1 MSPEQPSK
9 MLETVK
15 PGPPSAPLSTGAV
28 AAVPAC
34 LVVMYGPDLGRRV
47 ALEGTTFTI
56 GRSSQNDLCIDHES
70 VSRDHARI
78 LYRDG
83 AHCIEDLGATN
94 GTYVNDVAVTA
105 PVTLTHGMQIR
116 VGSSILKFIS
126 GDRLETSYH
135 EEIYRLMTTDA
146 LTQTWNRRYL
156 AEAFDRELNRS
167 ARYDRP
173 LSLLAFDIDHF
184 KKINDAYGH
193 VAGDAV
199 LRQLAGAVSAKL
211 RKQDVFARTGGE
223 EFCVL
228 LPEVPLES
236 ARAIAEKIR
245 AIAER
250 TQIRYD
256 DQEIRCTISVGI
268 SSFDAANNTVD
279 LLYRA
284 ADARLYEAKNGGRN
298 RCVG

>member
-1 MSPEQPSK
+1 
-9 MLETVK
+9 MLETAK
-15 PGPPSAPLSTGAV
+15 PGPLPAPLSTEAS

-34 LVVMYGPDLGRRV
+34 LVVMYGPDLGRRT
-47 ALEGTTFTI
+47 ALHRTTFTI
-56 GRSSQNDLCIDHES
+56 GRSSQNDMCIDHES
-70 VSRDHARI
+70 VSRTHARI
-78 LYRDG
+78 VYRDG
-83 AHCIEDLGATN
+83 AHCIEDLGSTN
-94 GTYVNDVAVTA
+94 GTHVNDAAVTT
-105 PVTLTHGMQIR
+105 PVTLAHGMQIK

-126 GDRLETSYH
+126 GDHLETSYH

-156 AEAFDRELNRS
+156 TEALDRELNRS
-167 ARYDRP
+167 VRYDRP
-173 LSLLAFDIDHF
+173 LSLITFDIDHF

-199 LRQLAGAVSAKL
+199 LRQLASAIQSKL
-211 RKQDVFARTGGE
+211 RQQDIFARTGGE

-236 ARAIAEKIR
+236 ARVIAEKIR
-245 AIAER
+245 AIAEQ
-250 TQIRYD
+250 TQTRHD
-256 DQEIRCTISVGI
+256 DQKIRCTISVGI
-268 SSFDAANNTVD
+268 SAFDAENATVD
-279 LLYRA
+279 LLYKT

>member
-1 MSPEQPSK
+1 
-9 MLETVK
+9 MLQTAK
-15 PGPPSAPLSTGAV
+15 PGPLPAPLPIAV
-28 AAVPAC
+28 AAGDSAC

-47 ALEGTTFTI
+47 ALERATFTI
-56 GRSSQNDLCIDHES
+56 GRSSQSDLCIDHES
-70 VSRDHARI
+70 ISRTHARI
-78 LYRDG
+78 VYRDG
-83 AHCIEDLGATN
+83 AHHIEDLGSTN
-94 GTYVNDVAVTA
+94 GTHLNDVAVTVPA
-105 PVTLTHGMQIR
+105 ALAHGMQIR

-126 GDRLETSYH
+126 GDHLETSYH

-156 AEAFDRELNRS
+156 NEALDREINRS

-173 LSLLAFDIDHF
+173 LSLITFDIDHF

-199 LRQLAGAVSAKL
+199 LRQLAGAIKSKL
-211 RKQDVFARTGGE
+211 RHQDVIARTGGE
-223 EFCVL
+223 EFCIL
-228 LPEVPLES
+228 LPEVPMES
-236 ARAIAEKIR
+236 ARVIAEKIR

-250 TQIRYD
+250 TLTRHD

-268 SSFDAANNTVD
+268 SAFDAGNGTAD
-279 LLYRA
+279 LLYKA